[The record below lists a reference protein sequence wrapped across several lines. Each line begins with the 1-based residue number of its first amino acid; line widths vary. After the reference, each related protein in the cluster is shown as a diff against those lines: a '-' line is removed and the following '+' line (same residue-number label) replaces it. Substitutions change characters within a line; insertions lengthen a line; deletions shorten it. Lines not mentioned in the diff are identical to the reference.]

1 MESGDS
7 NQLWECQVSAPTLL
21 GEVTAWAGA
30 PGSLWSS
37 TCKLC
42 LRSSPGQG
50 FPGPHPQTVLR
61 AHHTVHTSLTP
72 VFALPPSKGSKCS
85 LEGLRNPPPK
95 GSLGLGRGWGGVEL
109 PQAEP
114 LGREGAQLWT
124 GRPRS
129 GRKRGRGY
137 SENILLPEPLWVT
150 QSIKDS
156 QHRAFQS

>member
-95 GSLGLGRGWGGVEL
+95 GSLGLGRGWGGWSCLRLSPWE
-109 PQAEP
+109 
-114 LGREGAQLWT
+114 GRE
-124 GRPRS
+124 PNS
-129 GRKRGRGY
+129 GQGGPGRGGSGGEDIRRIY
-137 SENILLPEPLWVT
+137 YFLSP
-150 QSIKDS
+150 
-156 QHRAFQS
+156 FG